1 MSQLGYIKQKP
12 KTSYGRRPFNPL
24 GLILALVLFISL
36 SFFIYKYHAELLL
49 FVNKIRIHTDKKSIS
64 GSDITTASEAVN
76 IDTDTVTDTIITE
89 LFSGAERLAL
99 SYDYDKA
106 IELLSASD
114 MSTDQR
120 IQDKIA
126 EYESVKSTL
135 IRQDIYTIPHIFF
148 HTLIVDT
155 SKAFDGDRKEIG
167 YNQVMTTMDEFE
179 KILENLYAKG
189 FVLVS
194 LHDMAYEVLDEESG
208 NTKMVEGDILLP
220 EGKKAI
226 VMSQDDVCYYEYMVG
241 DGFASR
247 LVLDTNGRVTTE
259 MDLADGSSII
269 GDYDLIPVLNRFIE
283 KHPDFSY
290 RGAKAVIALTGY
302 NGILGYR
309 TDASYEDIN
318 ENIEADRQKA
328 REIADAL
335 RADGF
340 ELASHSWGHRYLGHI
355 SFADFKAD
363 SDRWDSNVKPLIGDT
378 DIILFPFGADIGD
391 WHPYSETNDRYQ
403 YLRSLGFRYFCNV
416 DSRTYWVQLG
426 EDYFRQ
432 GRRNLDGYRM
442 WRDITEPDNQKLN
455 DLFDAG
461 EVFDKA
467 RPTPVD
473 ALN

>member
-12 KTSYGRRPFNPL
+12 KTSYGKRPFNPF
-24 GLILALVLFISL
+24 GIILALLLLISV
-36 SFFIYKYHAELLL
+36 SFFIYKYHAKLLV
-49 FVNKIRIHTDKKSIS
+49 FVDKIMIHTGKKSIS
-64 GSDITTASEAVN
+64 DSESTTTLAATDIDS
-76 IDTDTVTDTIITE
+76 DTVADTIFAD
-89 LFSGAERLAL
+89 LFSNAERLAL

-114 MSTDQR
+114 MSTDKR

-126 EYESVKSTL
+126 EYESIKSNL
-135 IRQDIYTIPHIFF
+135 VRQDIYTIPHIFF

-179 KILENLYAKG
+179 KILKNLYDKG

-220 EGKKAI
+220 EGKRAI

-247 LVLDTNGRVTTE
+247 LVLDANGKVTTE
-259 MDLADGSSII
+259 MDLDNGSSIV

-290 RGAKAVIALTGY
+290 RGAKAVIAVTGY
-302 NGILGYR
+302 NGIFGYR
-309 TDASYEDIN
+309 TDASYEGIN

-328 REIADAL
+328 TEIANAL
-335 RADGF
+335 KADGF

-363 SDRWDSNVKPLIGDT
+363 SDKWDTNVKSLIGET

-391 WHPYSETNDRYQ
+391 WHPYADTNERYQ

-426 EDYFRQ
+426 DDYFRQ

-442 WRDITEPDNQKLN
+442 WRDITEPENQKLN
-455 DLFDAG
+455 DLFDAR
-461 EVFDKA
+461 EVFDAA
-467 RPTPVD
+467 RPTPVS